1 MLEIINQRY
10 MKFLF
15 IIERRPR
22 NISELAKLADL
33 TLSVTSTLISRW
45 AREGV
50 VVKEKPEG
58 KKEIIIILTE
68 YGKAQVKLLHQL
80 YNNHSEKGKE
90 INNITNIGGEK

>member
-10 MKFLF
+10 MQFLF
-15 IIERRPR
+15 IIENRSR

-50 VVKEKPEG
+50 VIKEKPEG
-58 KKEIIIILTE
+58 KKEIMITLTE
-68 YGKAQVKLLHQL
+68 YGKAQIKLLHQL
-80 YNNHSEKGKE
+80 YKNHLEN
-90 INNITNIGGEK
+90 NNIKNGGEK